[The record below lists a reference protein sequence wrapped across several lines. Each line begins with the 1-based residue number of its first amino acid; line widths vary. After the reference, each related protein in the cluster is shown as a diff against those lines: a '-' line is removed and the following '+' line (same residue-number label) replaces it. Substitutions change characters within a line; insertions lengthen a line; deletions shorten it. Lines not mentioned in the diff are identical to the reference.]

1 MWAGFKGW
9 ESICMCWCS
18 SRVVH
23 DSACVDL
30 YWELGVYLH
39 ASSHFESRVCNFV
52 CVCVCVWKSW
62 LLLRWMLCIWGFACR
77 CGMHLCVPSAEL
89 VSSFVTMYWERGM
102 YARCV
107 YLHVP
112 ALSVY
117 LHAWR
122 AWHFSACVSTYQE
135 LGVYLHASS
144 HFESRVCNFVCV
156 CVCVWKSW
164 LLLRWMLCIW
174 GFACR
179 CGMHLCVPS
188 AELVSSFVTM
198 YWERGMYARCVYL
211 HVPALSVYLHAW
223 RAWHFSACDV
233 PRAGRVSARVITFQT
248 LCPYVIPVNVHAGE
262 HRIEECLLV
271 HKLHAYDYDGLDG
284 VGDPLSL
291 HVYGCALA

>member
-1 MWAGFKGW
+1 MFQHVSTESSVSIFMCRPVSRAECVCHKCFVLIESCTSTCMCWFILRAARDLVMWAGFKGW

-30 YWELGVYLH
+30 HW
-39 ASSHFESRVCNFV
+39 
-52 CVCVCVWKSW
+52 
-62 LLLRWMLCIWGFACR
+62 
-77 CGMHLCVPSAEL
+77 
-89 VSSFVTMYWERGM
+89 
-102 YARCV
+102 
-107 YLHVP
+107 
-112 ALSVY
+112 
-117 LHAWR
+117 
-122 AWHFSACVSTYQE
+122 E